1 MPRWMVWITWSAALL
16 IGPVAWALGPPIAS
30 ASSPHLTVV
39 SVDATHSTSPALSAA
54 TTPRAPATV
63 PVMSPPCALAWDPL
77 PPHPDGRPW
86 PDLAYHVYLKR
97 ATDPTYPRVPTI
109 TVDAP
114 ATRVAYAALNLRHN
128 RVYRAV
134 VRARA
139 TGLPES
145 GSSNEVWF
153 RYRESPPAQPDDVV
167 VAINCGGEAYT
178 GADGVQTAS
187 QHPGSSSV
195 LVRASS
201 ARKRAVS

>member
-1 MPRWMVWITWSAALL
+1 MVQACSDAESRPSPGPIGVSVLTREALPTPYGRRGAVVLLRGRLSQGGGLMPRWMVWITWSAALL

-77 PPHPDGRPW
+77 PPHPDGCPW

-114 ATRVAYAALNLRHN
+114 ATRVACAALNLRHN

-145 GSSNEVWF
+145 GSSNEV
-153 RYRESPPAQPDDVV
+153 
-167 VAINCGGEAYT
+167 
-178 GADGVQTAS
+178 
-187 QHPGSSSV
+187 
-195 LVRASS
+195 
-201 ARKRAVS
+201 